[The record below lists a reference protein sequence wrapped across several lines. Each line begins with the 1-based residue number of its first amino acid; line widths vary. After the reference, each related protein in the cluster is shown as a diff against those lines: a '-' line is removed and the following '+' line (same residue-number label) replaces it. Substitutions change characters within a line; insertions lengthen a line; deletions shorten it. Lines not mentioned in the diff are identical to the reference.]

1 MGLFDFLEKKRP
13 RVKYRI
19 QVEGD
24 FKGAAFYHTVNK
36 LYLDFDST
44 VKDKNKIVRLFK
56 SNKPKIEFFGF
67 IIKNKFEFV
76 DVFIQANIGEGY
88 SIWQQVHDEVE

>member
-1 MGLFDFLEKKRP
+1 MGFWHFLEKKRP
-13 RVKYRI
+13 KVKYRI
-19 QVEGD
+19 KIEGE
-24 FKGAAFYHTVNK
+24 FKGDNFSSIVNK
-36 LYLDFDST
+36 LYINFDSA